1 MDRIAKSNVLS
12 HEVIQEQAL
21 DWFTRSCL
29 GELSGEQEHER
40 DQWRAQQPEHEQAYQ
55 ALMATWKLA
64 DALPKAAMHQ
74 WLRHNERQAK
84 LRSRR
89 KVLGW
94 GGGALAMLSVGA
106 ILPLVWPAQPIFTDV
121 VASAK
126 GQRREV
132 MLPDGSKIVLNTDS
146 EVAIAYYAD
155 RREIQFVRGEALFSV
170 LPDVHRPFTVSNN
183 ELEVRVV
190 GTQFSVRQER
200 SQTSVVVRE
209 GVVELF
215 PSKGG
220 AATGVRVS
228 AGYAVSASATAI
240 GNPQQTAVESV
251 LAWQRGR
258 LVFQENTLHEVVHE
272 LNRYMAQPIQVQDK
286 ILGRMR
292 VSGTVSVE
300 SPEAILDILPRIAPV
315 SVVHVPERGVFLL
328 PSGG

>member
-1 MDRIAKSNVLS
+1 MDRIAKGNGLS
-12 HEVIQEQAL
+12 YEAIQEQAL

-29 GELSGEQEHER
+29 GELSSEQEQER
-40 DQWRAQQPEHEQAYQ
+40 DQWRAQHPEHEQAYQ
-55 ALMATWKLA
+55 ALASTWKLA
-64 DALPKAAMHQ
+64 DALPKTAMHH
-74 WLRHNERQAK
+74 WLRHNERQAA
-84 LRSRR
+84 LRARR

-106 ILPLVWPAQPIFTDV
+106 ILPLVWPAQPLFTDV

-155 RREIQFVRGEALFSV
+155 KRELQFVRGEALFSV
-170 LPDVHRPFTVSNN
+170 LHDVNRPFTVSSR
-183 ELEVRVV
+183 ELNVRVV
-190 GTQFSVRQER
+190 GTQFSVRQDR
-200 SQTSVVVRE
+200 NQTAVVVRE

-215 PSKGG
+215 PNK
-220 AATGVRVS
+220 AVAQTGVRLS
-228 AGYAVSASATAI
+228 AGYAVSASATTI
-240 GNPQQTAVESV
+240 GNPQPVAVESV

-258 LVFQENTLHEVVHE
+258 LVFQDNSLTEVVRE

-286 ILGRMR
+286 VLGRMR

>member
-1 MDRIAKSNVLS
+1 MDRIAKGKGLS
-12 HEVIQEQAL
+12 HESIQEQAL

-29 GELSGEQEHER
+29 GELSAEQEQER
-40 DQWRAQQPEHEQAYQ
+40 DWWRAQRPEHEQAYQ
-55 ALMATWKLA
+55 ALATTWKLA
-64 DALPKAAMHQ
+64 DALPKTAMHQ
-74 WLRHNERQAK
+74 WLRHNERQAQ
-84 LRSRR
+84 LQSRR
-89 KVLGW
+89 RVLGW

-106 ILPLVWPAQPIFTDV
+106 VLPLVWPERPLFTDV

-155 RREIQFVRGEALFSV
+155 RRDIQFVRGEALFNV
-170 LPDVHRPFTVSNN
+170 LPDVHRPFTVRSA
-183 ELEVRVV
+183 ELHVRVV

-209 GVVELF
+209 GVVELL
-215 PSKGG
+215 PSQGG
-220 AATGVRVS
+220 ATGVRLS

-240 GNPQQTAVESV
+240 GNPQQTSVESV

-258 LVFQENTLHEVVHE
+258 LVFQDNALNEVVRE

-286 ILGRMR
+286 RLGRLR

-300 SPEAILDILPRIAPV
+300 SPEAILDILPKIAPV